1 MKNKED
7 KRISRELLE
16 IGFRDVQLLDEEMI
30 QGKGLEYYE
39 SSEVTQ
45 ASVLNNAI
53 SGHVGTMTE
62 DFSVRIRV
70 HGNEIS
76 TSCTCK
82 DTRQLCKHV
91 IALLYSWV
99 QDGNDFVNV
108 ADKLD
113 MIRKLDK
120 ERLIEVITNI
130 IEYDPALVELFLNRK
145 IPQWYEIDPLDKNSE

>member
-7 KRISRELLE
+7 KRISRELLD
-16 IGFRDVQLLDEEMI
+16 IGFRDVGSLDEEMV

-45 ASVLNNAI
+45 ASVFHNAI

-62 DFSVRIRV
+62 DFAVRIRV

-99 QDGNDFVNV
+99 QDGNDFVNI

-130 IEYDPALVELFLNRK
+130 IEYDPALAELFLNRK